1 MGIKVVGE
9 LVPCA
14 GCFGAKGR
22 KIAVLLTTDCRS
34 TKPLQRLFMDLLGR
48 MPPSP
53 GCAEYLVMVVDD
65 YSRSAWP
72 YFLKK
77 SDVSIGFGRVRID
90 IRAQGTPWS
99 VCAGITAPSS
109 RCRSS

>member
-34 TKPLQRLFMDLLGR
+34 TKP
-48 MPPSP
+48 
-53 GCAEYLVMVVDD
+53 VDHRSVD
-65 YSRSAWP
+65 YGLPLDQTPATPVRGPVGEEAPVAW
-72 YFLKK
+72 
-77 SDVSIGFGRVRID
+77 
-90 IRAQGTPWS
+90 
-99 VCAGITAPSS
+99 
-109 RCRSS
+109 